1 MADRQTVDL
10 DIKGMS
16 CGHCVKA
23 VQSALA
29 AVPGV
34 AVKDVRIGHATVE
47 VENGA
52 TKPDALVE
60 AVDDAGYEATVV

>member
-1 MADRQTVDL
+1 MSDKQTVDL

-29 AVPGV
+29 GVPGV
-34 AVKDVRIGHATVE
+34 AVKEVRIGHATVE
-47 VENGA
+47 VDDRA
-52 TKPDALVE
+52 TKPEALVE

>member
-1 MADRQTVDL
+1 MSEKQTVDL
-10 DIKGMS
+10 AIKGMS

-34 AVKDVRIGHATVE
+34 AVKDVRVGHATVE
-47 VENGA
+47 VDRGA
-52 TKPDALVE
+52 ANPEALVD
-60 AVDDAGYEATVV
+60 AVDDAGYEASVE

>member
-1 MADRQTVDL
+1 MSDKQTVDL
-10 DIKGMS
+10 AIKGMS
-16 CGHCVKA
+16 CGHCLKA

-34 AVKDVRIGHATVE
+34 TVKEVKIGHATVE
-47 VENGA
+47 LENGA
-52 TKPDALVE
+52 TRPEALVD

>member
-52 TKPDALVE
+52 AKPDALVE

>member
-1 MADRQTVDL
+1 MSDKQTVDL

-23 VQSALA
+23 VQGALA

-47 VENGA
+47 VDGGA
-52 TKPDALVE
+52 TASEALVS

>member
-1 MADRQTVDL
+1 MSDKQTVDL
-10 DIKGMS
+10 AIKGMS

-47 VENGA
+47 VEGGSA
-52 TKPDALVE
+52 RAEALVG
-60 AVDDAGYEATVV
+60 AVDEAGYEASVV

>member
-1 MADRQTVDL
+1 MSDRQTVDL

-23 VQSALA
+23 VQGALSK
-29 AVPGV
+29 VPGV
-34 AVKDVRIGHATVE
+34 SVKDVRIGHATVE

-52 TKPDALVE
+52 ARSAELVE

>member
-23 VQSALA
+23 VQGALA

-34 AVKDVRIGHATVE
+34 SVKDVRIGHATVE
-47 VENGA
+47 LENGTA
-52 TKPDALVE
+52 RSAELVE